1 MLFSKLSKSV
11 ILGFTS
17 TCVTLHEMQH
27 FYFIIE
33 NNLWVFTVQC
43 FWATATVV
51 KSF

>member
-1 MLFSKLSKSV
+1 MLFSKLSVYISA

-33 NNLWVFTVQC
+33 NNLWVFTVPL
-43 FWATATVV
+43 WL
-51 KSF
+51 